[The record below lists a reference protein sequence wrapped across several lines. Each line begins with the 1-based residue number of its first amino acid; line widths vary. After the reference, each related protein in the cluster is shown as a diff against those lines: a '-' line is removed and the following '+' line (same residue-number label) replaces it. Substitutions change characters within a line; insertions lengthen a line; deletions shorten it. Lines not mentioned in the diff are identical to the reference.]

1 MVKEINKIPEKL
13 MQPTKKARFLADM
26 KEVVEK
32 GYKVAELI
40 PAEED
45 MNVKYPQNITEKY
58 RWAARACKRPGI
70 SIVVS
75 MRRDKEKKPHWY
87 AEVYRHETP

>member
-1 MVKEINKIPEKL
+1 MVKEINRIPEKL

-45 MNVKYPQNITEKY
+45 MNVKYPQTITEKY
-58 RWAARACKRPGI
+58 RWAARACYREGI
-70 SIVVS
+70 RIFVS
-75 MRRDKEKKPHWY
+75 MKRDEEKKPHWY
-87 AEVYRHETP
+87 AEVTYGQT

>member
-1 MVKEINKIPEKL
+1 MVKQVDRIPEKQ
-13 MQPTKKARFLADM
+13 MQSTKKARFLADM

-58 RWAARACKRPGI
+58 RWAARVCKRPGI
-70 SIVVS
+70 SIIVS
-75 MRRDKEKKPHWY
+75 MKRDAEKKPHWY
-87 AEVYRHETP
+87 VEVTYGQT